1 MAADHGAEEQ
11 QDQSPPNELKLK
23 HWYFPNATMSFLSAC
38 VGISGRSTTRKY
50 TST

>member
-23 HWYFPNATMSFLSAC
+23 HWYFPNATMFFF
-38 VGISGRSTTRKY
+38 VGLRGYQRPFNNA
-50 TST
+50 